1 MKLAISI
8 SATWA
13 ARTTES
19 SPSRFS
25 AAAAVSAWQG
35 CQCTRID
42 PQPVEH
48 EEQSSNQLTGFCD
61 CPVGALGYSS
71 TVAND
76 LYQDLHFF
84 CWIPRGLV
92 MEKFRPITIRKACG
106 YTLLA
111 LSFLAWGVIL
121 AVPLFGISIG
131 AAAAL
136 TTGLIIAGEV
146 TFYLGIAL
154 LGKDVWDK
162 IKAFIGIGP
171 GRGP

>member
-1 MKLAISI
+1 M
-8 SATWA
+8 
-13 ARTTES
+13 AR
-19 SPSRFS
+19 
-25 AAAAVSAWQG
+25 V
-35 CQCTRID
+35 
-42 PQPVEH
+42 
-48 EEQSSNQLTGFCD
+48 
-61 CPVGALGYSS
+61 
-71 TVAND
+71 
-76 LYQDLHFF
+76 
-84 CWIPRGLV
+84 
-92 MEKFRPITIRKACG
+92 RPTTIRKACG

-162 IKAFIGIGP
+162 IKAFFAIGRRP
-171 GRGP
+171 